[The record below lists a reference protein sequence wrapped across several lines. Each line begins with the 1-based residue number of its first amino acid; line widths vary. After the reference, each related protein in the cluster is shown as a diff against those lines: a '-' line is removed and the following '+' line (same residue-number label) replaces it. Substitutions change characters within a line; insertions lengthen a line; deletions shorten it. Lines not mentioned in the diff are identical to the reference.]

1 MTTINERLQILRK
14 ALNMNQSEFGEYVG
28 IKRAAISDIE
38 RGRRAVTDRHIKAII
53 LAPDLNV
60 SEEWLRT
67 GDGDMFLPISKEAE
81 LAKLTADIFRDP
93 EDSFRRRFVHMLAA
107 LTPEDWKRIEKLM
120 DMLTEENKKA
130 PD

>member
-1 MTTINERLQILRK
+1 MTEINERIKILRET
-14 ALNMNQSEFGEYVG
+14 LG
-28 IKRAAISDIE
+28 ISQEDMAKTLGITRPGLSDIE
-38 RGRRAVTDRHIKAII
+38 RGRRAVNEKHIKLIL

-60 SEEWLRT
+60 SEEWLRYGT
-67 GDGDMFLPISKEAE
+67 GAMFLPISKEAE

-107 LTPEDWKRIEKLM
+107 LTPEDWKRIEQLM
-120 DMLTEENKKA
+120 DMLSEENKKA

>member
-1 MTTINERLQILRK
+1 
-14 ALNMNQSEFGEYVG
+14 MNQSEFGEYVG

-67 GDGDMFLPISKEAE
+67 GSGDMFLPLSKEAE

-93 EDSFRRRFVHMLAA
+93 EDSFRRRFIHMLAA
-107 LTPEDWKRIEKLM
+107 LTPEDWKRIEQLM
-120 DMLTEENKKA
+120 DMLAEETKKD